1 MVRKNICLFIC
12 LLTALC
18 VWAEANYIFYFIGDG
33 MGMGHVN
40 TTEMYNR
47 EVLKSD
53 EPLLMMTFP
62 VASQVRTY
70 SADCPVTDSAAGGTA
85 LSTGHKTRNG
95 MIGENADSL
104 AVESIA
110 RQLQRADYAIGVAT
124 TVAGDDATPS
134 AFYAHAHARYDKYN
148 IADQAITSGYDFFAA
163 PVWRGS
169 KDSQG
174 KENGWTDHMRSQ
186 GYNVVIGNQNLTD
199 SHFDSKLLLLS
210 ANPQGDQVGYTLDCV
225 PQALTAEQ
233 ITSAGLRRLQKAN
246 PQQFFLMVE
255 GGNIDWCAHANDGA
269 TVIKEVMAFQNA
281 IRVAYD
287 FYLAHPDE
295 TLIVI
300 TADHDTGGMAFGR
313 RDNEKKGNLRLVDLQ
328 KMSKD
333 RFSDYCKSR
342 LADGSSLTWEEMKK
356 ILSDNFGFFT
366 NIALNQPDIDLLRDS
381 FDQTFT
387 RREGVD
393 QKTLYNNFN
402 QFAVIVFDIFNRE
415 LGIGWTSNNHTANF
429 VPLYAIGEGAHLFTG
444 SLDNTDVPR
453 LILRAAGLD
462 D

>member
-1 MVRKNICLFIC
+1 MVRKNICFFIC
-12 LLTALC
+12 LLTALSAL
-18 VWAEANYIFYFIGDG
+18 AEANYIFYFIGDG

-47 EVLKSD
+47 DVLKSD
-53 EPLLMMTFP
+53 EQLLMMTFP

-70 SADCPVTDSAAGGTA
+70 SADCPVTDSAAAGTA
-85 LSTGHKTRNG
+85 LATGHKTRNG
-95 MIGENADSL
+95 MIGETADSV

-134 AFYAHAHARYDKYN
+134 AFYAHSHSRYNKYE
-148 IADQAITSGYDFFAA
+148 ISDQAITSGYDYFAA
-163 PVWRGS
+163 PVWRGQTDKDGNPSSWTERMRDNGYTVVVGSENLDS
-169 KDSQG
+169 KSYEG
-174 KENGWTDHMRSQ
+174 
-186 GYNVVIGNQNLTD
+186 
-199 SHFDSKLLLLS
+199 KLLLLS
-210 ANPQGDQVGYTLDCV
+210 ANPQGDQAGYTLDCV

-233 ITSAGLRRLQKAN
+233 ITEAGLRRLQKAN
-246 PQQFFLMVE
+246 PEQFFLMVE

-269 TVIKEVMAFQNA
+269 TVIKEVLAFQKA
-281 IRVAYD
+281 VRVAYD

-295 TLIVI
+295 TLIII

-313 RDNEKKGNLRLVDLQ
+313 RDNEKKGDLRLVDVQ

-333 RFSDYCKSR
+333 RFSDYCKSL
-342 LADGSSLTWEEMKK
+342 LADGSSLSWEKMQK
-356 ILSDNFGFFT
+356 ILSDNFGFFST
-366 NIALNQPDIDLLRDS
+366 INLSEADVELLRDS

-402 QFAVIVFDIFNRE
+402 QFAVIVLDIFNRE

-429 VPLYAIGEGAHLFTG
+429 APLYAIGEGSHLFTG